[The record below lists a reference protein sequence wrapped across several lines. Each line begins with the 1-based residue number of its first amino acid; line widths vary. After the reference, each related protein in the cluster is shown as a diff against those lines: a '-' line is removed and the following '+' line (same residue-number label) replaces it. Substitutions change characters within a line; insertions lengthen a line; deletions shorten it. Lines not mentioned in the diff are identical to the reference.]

1 MDHTTIDGLKKWYAK
16 KFEMYG
22 WLLLEK
28 EHGNLY
34 KILNYNACVKQL
46 YHDIERRLKSVH
58 DKDNKK
64 DLEIMLENLQVLC
77 KSVKKDLINNRGRSL
92 SPRLPPRTAIPP
104 RRTSASPPRKTS
116 ASPPRKTQARKTPAR
131 RTSPA
136 RRRSRSRSRS
146 RSPKAKAKANSSIKL
161 DSRSKFLKGFSE
173 NKIKEALDQL
183 NKGLK
188 GKPGNKT
195 NINKLLMELKEKYK
209 FSKYVIAR
217 PPTHDI
223 NDIISAYVY
232 HYLDNRAKSKSPSDR
247 SQSGSRTS
255 EPRSKSK
262 SPKAKSKSPRAKSKS
277 PKAGAEPV
285 KEPVKKSNKL
295 NIKSLSVSGS
305 GSGSG
310 SGSRGSGRPE
320 PVKEPVG
327 TEPVKEPVGT
337 EPVKK
342 PNKLNITSV
351 SGSGSRGRG
360 SGSGSGS
367 DIDL

>member
-232 HYLDNRAKSKSPSDR
+232 HYLDNRAKSKSPS
-247 SQSGSRTS
+247 
-255 EPRSKSK
+255 EPRAKSK
-262 SPKAKSKSPRAKSKS
+262 SPKAGAEPRAKSKS

-285 KEPVKKSNKL
+285 GTEPVKKSNKL
-295 NIKSLSVSGS
+295 NITSKSGS
-305 GSGSG
+305 GSGGRLEAGKKSGSGSGRPEPVKKSNKLNITSGSG
-310 SGSRGSGRPE
+310 SGSRGSG
-320 PVKEPVG
+320 
-327 TEPVKEPVGT
+327 
-337 EPVKK
+337 
-342 PNKLNITSV
+342 S
-351 SGSGSRGRG
+351 RG